1 MALRGKNFCTSAF
14 DGFAVVIRNLGRWSL
29 LFLIGG
35 VFNIIGKLFIAGIT
49 ALVGYVIITQVEDY
63 NKKLNSPILPTLLFL
78 LIGWL
83 IGSIF
88 ISIYGMS
95 SDALMHCFLVDQEI
109 NRDPKYSPE
118 ELRRFVEEERDN

>member
-14 DGFAVVIRNLGRWSL
+14 DGFAVVIRHLGRWSL

-49 ALVGYVIITQVEDY
+49 ALAGYVIITQVEDY
-63 NKKLNSPILPTLLFL
+63 NKKLNSPILPTLIFL

-95 SDALMHCFLVDQEI
+95 SDALMHCFLVDTEI
-109 NRDPKYSPE
+109 NRDAKHSPKA
-118 ELRRFVEEERDN
+118 LRSFVEDEKE